1 MMIFLF
7 KGAIIL
13 FIMGLVSLGIVE
25 LLTDKKNGFL
35 KDVMKSEQDVI
46 DKTELYG
53 TYAILGQFGTAAVM
67 AIVWVIM
74 LIWNFGDIMR
84 SLGAGC
90 P

>member
-1 MMIFLF
+1 MIFLF

-13 FIMGLVSLGIVE
+13 VITGLVSLGIVE

-35 KDVMKSEQDVI
+35 KDVMNSEQEVI
-46 DKTELYG
+46 DKTEKYG
-53 TYAILGQFGTAAVM
+53 TYVILGQLGTAAAM

-74 LIWNFGDIMR
+74 FIWNFGDIMK